1 MFDRSGHVI
10 GVVVL
15 KAGIDGVGFA
25 VPPMSI
31 ARFLLKATRHDTKQ
45 GLLERTWVD
54 AAMKN
59 EIPGGLMRIEK
70 DSVTLVDKQKRPVP
84 DASPLGLQPRRPE
97 APGSARHRRLIGRV
111 GSFTILQY

>member
-15 KAGIDGVGFA
+15 KAGIEGVGFA

-31 ARFLLKATRHDTKQ
+31 ARFLIKATRHDTKR
-45 GLLERTWVD
+45 GLLERAWVD
-54 AAMKN
+54 AEMKN

-70 DSVTLVDKQKRPVP
+70 DSVTLMDKQSGQSKTRPLS
-84 DASPLGLQPRRPE
+84 DFSPGDQKLL
-97 APGSARHRRLIGRV
+97 ALLA
-111 GSFTILQY
+111 TDD